1 MSKVC
6 TYSLFADNMSCLC
19 VNMSLFMFVLDDSNV
34 NKFSYISGLMI
45 PFR

>member
-19 VNMSLFMFVLDDSNV
+19 VNMSLFMLVFDNDNV
-34 NKFSYISGLMI
+34 N
-45 PFR
+45 